1 MRLENKGCHNGYD
14 IQRISE
20 LSEKIT
26 PFVITVNILKSVYF
40 ESQPTSNN
48 KKNNANKNTKKNA
61 RYVARNNS

>member
-48 KKNNANKNTKKNA
+48 KKTMQTKIQKKRKN
-61 RYVARNNS
+61 VARNNS